1 MEKEIRRRVELCER
15 AQNPDWEDIVVLAKN
30 LDDAQKAYLRAHRPG
45 LVKAL
50 WSHFD
55 ATRAACGCKSPTHER
70 AGCTVRLIERLLL
83 DEESI

>member
-1 MEKEIRRRVELCER
+1 METEVRHKIQICDR
-15 AQNPDWEDIVVLAKN
+15 AENAEWDEVVAEAGN
-30 LDDAQKAYLRAHRPG
+30 LDEAQRAFLNEHSPG

-55 ATRAACGCKSPTHER
+55 ATRDKCGCSSPTHER

-83 DEESI
+83 DEQSV